1 MEKNLKQRHIPV
13 KTVCM
18 MRYSSNG
25 CACLL
30 CGFRRNHCTWHSI
43 SNNYILILLN
53 NIINQQALITTGS
66 VITEN
71 PQFVLTKLDRIYVE
85 VCIRQVVGATGFEPA
100 TARPPGVCATRL
112 RYAPYSSYMR
122 CLLYISVKLFK
133 NLTELEILICS
144 HWSD

>member
-1 MEKNLKQRHIPV
+1 MTMEKNLKQRHIPV

-53 NIINQQALITTGS
+53 NITNPQALITTGS

-71 PQFVLTKLDRIYVE
+71 PQFVLTKLDGIYVE
-85 VCIRQVVGATGFEPA
+85 VCIRQVVGATGF
-100 TARPPGVCATRL
+100 TT
-112 RYAPYSSYMR
+112 
-122 CLLYISVKLFK
+122 
-133 NLTELEILICS
+133 
-144 HWSD
+144 SDYPTTMW